1 MIGSVYRLLDTI
13 LLILTLYSAYVAI
26 YLMGVYQMVRL
37 RRPPDL
43 KDLSPLADSLY
54 AGVSR
59 DWTYSNCWLTRV

>member
-1 MIGSVYRLLDTI
+1 
-13 LLILTLYSAYVAI
+13 
-26 YLMGVYQMVRL
+26 MVRL